1 MTDRPTHI
9 TTHNLRPERPER
21 WWRRL
26 CWAHPQIAVSGDLPD
41 ASADAAAT
49 ASVWREAGITHIID
63 LRDEADTTFER
74 NRLARLLPDATYI
87 PLGTD
92 DDGRDRPGEWYQRG
106 IETAQAILV
115 DPEARILI
123 HCHMGVNRAPSMTF
137 AVLVALGIPAIEALE
152 SIRSARPIAA
162 MIYAGDAI
170 EQWQRTQG
178 ASTLDAAIA
187 RLEVE
192 QWLDQHPVDTRWIIS
207 RIWRA
212 EINLGLAG

>member
-1 MTDRPTHI
+1 MTDRPTH
-9 TTHNLRPERPER
+9 HDPMNLRPERPER

-41 ASADAAAT
+41 EAKAAT
-49 ASVWREAGITHIID
+49 AVAASWEAAGITHIID
-63 LRDEADTTFER
+63 LRDEADTDAER
-74 NRLARLLPDATYI
+74 NRLARLLPEATYI

-92 DDGRDRPGEWYQRG
+92 DDGEDRPGEWYRRG
-106 IETAQAILV
+106 IETARAILV

-137 AVLVALGIPAIEALE
+137 AVLVALGAPAIEALK
-152 SIRSARPIAA
+152 SIRGARPIAA

-170 EQWQRTQG
+170 ERWHGAQG
-178 ASTLDAAIA
+178 ASELDAALA

-192 QWLDQHPVDTRWIIS
+192 QWLARNPVDTHWIIS

-212 EINLGLAG
+212 EIDLGLAG

>member
-1 MTDRPTHI
+1 MTDRHTH
-9 TTHNLRPERPER
+9 HDPMNLRPERPER

-41 ASADAAAT
+41 EANAAT
-49 ASVWREAGITHIID
+49 AVAATWEAAGITHIID
-63 LRDEADTTFER
+63 LRDEADTDFER
-74 NRLARLLPDATYI
+74 NRLARLLPEATYI

-92 DDGRDRPGEWYQRG
+92 DDGEDRPGEWYRRG
-106 IETAQAILV
+106 IETARAILG

-137 AVLVALGIPAIEALE
+137 AVLVALGTPPIEALE
-152 SIRSARPIAA
+152 SIRGARPIAA
-162 MIYAGDAI
+162 TIYAGDAI
-170 EQWQRTQG
+170 EQWHRVQG
-178 ASTLDAAIA
+178 ASALDAALA

-192 QWLDQHPVDTRWIIS
+192 QWLARNPVDTHWIIS

-212 EINLGLAG
+212 EIDLGLAG

>member
-1 MTDRPTHI
+1 MTDRHTH
-9 TTHNLRPERPER
+9 HDPMNLRPERPER

-41 ASADAAAT
+41 EANAAAAVAAT
-49 ASVWREAGITHIID
+49 WEAAGITHIID
-63 LRDEADTTFER
+63 LRDEADTDFER

-92 DDGRDRPGEWYQRG
+92 DDGEDRPGEWYQRG
-106 IETAQAILV
+106 IETARAILA
-115 DPEARILI
+115 DPDARILI

-137 AVLVALGIPAIEALE
+137 AVLIALGIPAIEALQ
-152 SIRSARPIAA
+152 SIRLARPIAA
-162 MIYAGDAI
+162 MIYAGDAV
-170 EQWQRTQG
+170 EQWHRAQG
-178 ASTLDAAIA
+178 ASALDAAIA

-192 QWLDQHPVDTRWIIS
+192 QWLARNPVDTRWIIS